1 LIELDRNWLK
11 RRWYD
16 FRNGHSLYLIFALTG
31 ANFILIF
38 HRLLIERIPILNDFL
53 GNLWV
58 FAIIFVICY
67 VPVAVGMGVWHRKY
81 ILKIDQEQGMRQN
94 LLLAKMFR
102 SLLDIQ
108 TGKASKDEIEKMRE
122 FFVSIEEGRG

>member
-1 LIELDRNWLK
+1 MKDRNWLK

-16 FRNGHSLYLIFALTG
+16 FRQGHSLYLIFALTG
-31 ANFILIF
+31 INFILIF
-38 HRLLIERIPILNDFL
+38 HRLLIERIPILNEFL

-58 FAIIFVICY
+58 FGIIFVICY
-67 VPVAVGMGVWHRKY
+67 IPVATVIGSWHRKY

-108 TGKASKDEIEKMRE
+108 TGKASKDEIEKIRE
-122 FFVSIEEGRG
+122 FFISIEEGRG